1 MKKILLIED
10 VTERQKEFMH
20 DQDFTLDAY
29 SEILEN
35 AIDDKY
41 KKISLNL
48 NINTATLENYSVIMV
63 HKSAF
68 EHESGITINKI
79 EQHCKQNKTPLVLF
93 SGSLGNYYNNA
104 QYDYL
109 ELNSKDFYSQ
119 NLKLFLDEYRKSNEN
134 ILMLSYGSSWVLNTL
149 LNILEKTNIFLR
161 KNKDSDIVYSE
172 FENFS
177 KINKLRNIN
186 HPFYEIE
193 VDNGWTSPKEIKKKR
208 DSILKYIQKISNV

>member
-10 VTERQKEFMH
+10 VTERQKEFMYGNF
-20 DQDFTLDAY
+20 FTLDDY
-29 SEILEN
+29 SDILEN
-35 AIDDKY
+35 AINDKY
-41 KKISLNL
+41 KEIASNL
-48 NINTATLENYSVIMV
+48 RNNRIAFEDYSMIMV

-68 EHESGITINKI
+68 ENEAGITINKI
-79 EQHCKQNKTPLVLF
+79 EQYCEQNKTPLVLF

-104 QYDYL
+104 KYDYL

-119 NLKLFLDEYRKSNEN
+119 NLKLFLDEYAKGRGN
-134 ILMLSYGSSWVLNTL
+134 ILMLSYGSNWILNTL

-172 FENFS
+172 FENFT
-177 KINKLRNIN
+177 KINKLTNIDN
-186 HPFYEIE
+186 PFYEIAVE
-193 VDNGWTSPKEIKKKR
+193 DGWTSLKEIKKKR

>member
-10 VTERQKEFMH
+10 VTERQKEFMY

-119 NLKLFLDEYRKSNEN
+119 NLKLFLDEYRKGSEN
-134 ILMLSYGSSWVLNTL
+134 ILMLSYGSGWILNTL
-149 LNILEKTNIFLR
+149 LNVLEKTNIFLR
-161 KNKDSDIVYSE
+161 KNKDSDIIYSE
-172 FENFS
+172 FENFT
-177 KINKLRNIN
+177 KINELTNID
-186 HPFYEIE
+186 HTFYEVV
-193 VDNGWTSPKEIKKKR
+193 VDNDWTTPKEIKKKR
-208 DSILKYIQKISNV
+208 DSILKYIQEISNV